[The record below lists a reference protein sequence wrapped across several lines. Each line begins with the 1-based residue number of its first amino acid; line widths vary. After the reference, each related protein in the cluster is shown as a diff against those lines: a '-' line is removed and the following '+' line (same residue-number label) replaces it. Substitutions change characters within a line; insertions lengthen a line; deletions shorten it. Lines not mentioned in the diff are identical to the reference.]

1 MDAEP
6 DDGQSPAGGLPEG
19 DEAPQG
25 DGRSDGGGSSGGG
38 GPSEGCR
45 RRDGGGPSGGG
56 GQADGPRPGLVGVL
70 WCVVVIVAVLV
81 IGVAMVMLDGR

>member
-6 DDGQSPAGGLPEG
+6 DDGQRPAGGLPEG
-19 DEAPQG
+19 GEAPQG
-25 DGRSDGGGSSGGG
+25 DGRSD
-38 GPSEGCR
+38 
-45 RRDGGGPSGGG
+45 GG

-81 IGVAMVMLDGR
+81 IGVAMVMLDAR